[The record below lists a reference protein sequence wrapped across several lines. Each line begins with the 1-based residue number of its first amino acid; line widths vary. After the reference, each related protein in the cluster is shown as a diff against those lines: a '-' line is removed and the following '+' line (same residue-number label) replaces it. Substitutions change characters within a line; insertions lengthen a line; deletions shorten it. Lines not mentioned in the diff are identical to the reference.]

1 MGLTGLTAH
10 ATDGFQLEL
19 VEDVEQPPPSPSTPD
34 SSTQPTPAAQAT
46 QPSADSQSRSQTMV
60 LPPPPVTRRYPQRTR
75 NQVERT
81 YPYVYHGD

>member
-1 MGLTGLTAH
+1 M
-10 ATDGFQLEL
+10 
-19 VEDVEQPPPSPSTPD
+19 EQPPPSPSTPD

-46 QPSADSQSRSQTMV
+46 QPSADSQSRSQTMG
-60 LPPPPVTRRYPQRTR
+60 LPPPVTRRCPQRTR